1 MTIYHSKNKT
11 TMKLNDEEKKVIIN
25 YMSAG
30 MDVINLMLGELPKTP
45 MNWIKI
51 LQLRNKRSTLETF
64 IKNLKDGTIESVD
77 LEKLI

>member
-1 MTIYHSKNKT
+1 
-11 TMKLNDEEKKVIIN
+11 MKLNDEEKKVIIN